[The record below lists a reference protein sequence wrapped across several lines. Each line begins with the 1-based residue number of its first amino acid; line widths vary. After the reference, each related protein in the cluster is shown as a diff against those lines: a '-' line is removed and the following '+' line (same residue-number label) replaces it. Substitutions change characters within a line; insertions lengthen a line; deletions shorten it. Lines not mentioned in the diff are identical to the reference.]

1 MSSIEE
7 RDSRYIGKFYENVFG
22 AYSSLLFIAASGL
35 IMLCKPLTIVLTG
48 KGDDS
53 GITSFFS
60 AYKFTPILIVAMI
73 FQCFCQ
79 FLSSIYTTRKKSM
92 NSFKTALV
100 AGILN
105 IVLNWLLIPKFG
117 VWGAAIATASSYF
130 ACFAVRIF
138 DARKIIF
145 FRVDYI
151 KLIVNTA
158 IIIIMCV
165 IMAKQ
170 PAVYWLGLILGFV
183 VMTIYNFD
191 AIVKTLRKFLSKGKK
206 RRPNAAR

>member
-1 MSSIEE
+1 M
-7 RDSRYIGKFYENVFG
+7 
-22 AYSSLLFIAASGL
+22 
-35 IMLCKPLTIVLTG
+35 
-48 KGDDS
+48 
-53 GITSFFS
+53 
-60 AYKFTPILIVAMI
+60 
-73 FQCFCQ
+73 
-79 FLSSIYTTRKKSM
+79 
-92 NSFKTALV
+92 
-100 AGILN
+100 
-105 IVLNWLLIPKFG
+105 
-117 VWGAAIATASSYF
+117 
-130 ACFAVRIF
+130 
-138 DARKIIF
+138 
-145 FRVDYI
+145 DYI